1 MPPRFFK
8 GWTLLAMLVGL
19 LNVTVASGDEL
30 IPAGNTRQT
39 VPAGKSFNKAAFDY
53 QIQFRS
59 QRPGYRIYQIK
70 YPSPMKTTLQQNNM
84 VPAEY
89 YVPEGITISENGN
102 VRGQS
107 PFRSDENR
115 DSPRNAQRPAVICL
129 PILDGNDIL
138 TDLMCSVLA
147 QRGVPAIMFR
157 LPYYGERGLDD
168 GPMALA
174 RDPQLFADAIAQA
187 GQDLRRTIDILA
199 SRPEIDPEKIG
210 VTGISL
216 GGIIAATAAGG
227 EPRINRAAF
236 LLAGG
241 DLMTIIHHARE
252 TRPLSEM
259 ILKLSPTDRTN
270 IEGKIAEV
278 DPLRFAPALREK
290 ALQGKV
296 MMVNAAEDEVIPR
309 TCTEK
314 LAAAMQMND
323 RVEWIKGFGHYT
335 SMAELPRV
343 LKSTAEFFA
352 QDLPPG
358 TIPPVVKKQNTP
370 MQAISAVLQQI
381 AVILDTKPEQDK
393 CHVVDLEVTVNPKYQ
408 TIPRPLGEGQGEGIQ
423 KGCFRL
429 IRGPRGKFVFNCKL
443 PTGLEISVGQNDH
456 PWMTTGAKEVYDG
469 TENPGPAL
477 KDPLELLSAKQLAL
491 LRMLTGAIKSIDL
504 VPEVL
509 ERLIIAKDLGTKQ
522 GLQTIEIS
530 PNGKFPASVRLELKA
545 DNQSREYSPQSL
557 SFSLPGAEGNVKI
570 VKWQIN
576 APAQDAMFQPPD
588 HLPHSKVDQNF
599 LYSLFSTSMRFL
611 LMVE

>member
-8 GWTLLAMLVGL
+8 GWMLPVLLVRL

-30 IPAGNTRQT
+30 IPVGNTRQT
-39 VPAGKSFNKAAFDY
+39 VPAEKSFNNAAFDY

-70 YPSPMKTTLQQNNM
+70 YPSPMKTTLEHNNM

-89 YVPEGITISENGN
+89 YVPDGIIISENGN

-107 PFRSDENR
+107 HFRLDENR
-115 DSPRNAQRPAVICL
+115 DSPRNARRPAVICL
-129 PILDGNDIL
+129 PILDGNDLL

-147 QRGVPAIMFR
+147 QRGVLAIMFR
-157 LPYYGERGLDD
+157 LPYYGERGLED
-168 GPMALA
+168 GPMALVK
-174 RDPQLFADAIAQA
+174 DPKLFADAIAQA

-216 GGIIAATAAGG
+216 GGVIAATAAGG

-241 DLMTIIHHARE
+241 DLKTIIHHARE

-259 ILKLSPTDRTN
+259 ILKLSPSDRTN
-270 IEGKIAEV
+270 IEAKIAEV
-278 DPLRFAPALREK
+278 DPLRFASTLREK

-296 MMVNAAEDEVIPR
+296 IMVNAAEDEVIPR
-309 TCTEK
+309 ICTEK

-323 RVEWIKGFGHYT
+323 RVEWIKGLGHYT

-343 LKSTAEFFA
+343 LKSTTEFFA
-352 QDLPPG
+352 QDLPPD
-358 TIPPVVKKQNTP
+358 TAPPVVKKQNTP
-370 MQAISAVLQQI
+370 MQAIAAVLQQI

-393 CHVVDLEVTVNPKYQ
+393 CHVVDLEVTVMPQ
-408 TIPRPLGEGQGEGIQ
+408 HQQSPRPLGESQGEDVQ
-423 KGCFRL
+423 KGSFRL
-429 IRGPRGKFVFNCKL
+429 IRGPQGKFIFYCKL

-469 TENPGPAL
+469 TENPGPVL

-509 ERLIIAKDLGTKQ
+509 ERLIIAKDLGTEHNMR
-522 GLQTIEIS
+522 TIQIS

-545 DNQSREYSPQSL
+545 ENQSKEYSPQSL
-557 SFSLPGAEGNVKI
+557 SFSLPGAEGNVKFI
-570 VKWQIN
+570 KWQIN
-576 APAQDAMFQPPD
+576 TPAQDAMFQPPD
-588 HLPHSKVDQNF
+588 NIPHSKVEQSF
-599 LYSLFSTSMRFL
+599 LYSLFSTSLRFL